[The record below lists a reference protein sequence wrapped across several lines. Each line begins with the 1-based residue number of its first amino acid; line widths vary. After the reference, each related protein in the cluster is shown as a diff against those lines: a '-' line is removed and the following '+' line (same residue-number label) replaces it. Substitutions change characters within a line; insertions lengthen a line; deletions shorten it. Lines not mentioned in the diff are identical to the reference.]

1 MALKQY
7 KTILLV
13 LLSLAACAVKEP
25 ALQLLQESDTLD
37 YQAGSWVTMV
47 TSGGDWT
54 LSPADTYDWIS
65 PAKLQG
71 GVGEIISFRLQAN
84 LTGNSRRAQYSVA
97 SGSQTREINILQEAK
112 PVVPIPESKGAYK
125 HVVILGVDGGGAF
138 FQNAS
143 TPRCDAIFKGCAFT
157 YKAQAQKPTIS
168 AQNWGSIL
176 HGVLPEFHGL
186 TNGIVASRPYP
197 PDSPYPSIFRVVREA
212 WPNAALASFCVWNP
226 VNYGI
231 IENNLGVVEGTGTD
245 AAMTQLTVNYLDK
258 NTPTLL
264 YVHFDLCDAAGHG
277 NGYGSP
283 EHLQSLA
290 TADGYIG
297 RIYDKLQDRGLLDET
312 LFIVCT
318 DHGGTPGGSHGGNTQ
333 AELDV
338 FMGVAGKTVDGDTG
352 IQDAEN
358 RDIAAIAAYALGLEF
373 PETWTARVPTGVF
386 LGVEAGQRKEMVLP
400 DSEYRKHETV
410 PTPDLTK
417 VQALLAGHSVLAYLP
432 LDGNEADAFGKVQTA
447 LTGKLYYYDAYF
459 GQGMAFDDGY
469 LTLKDVKVGK
479 GSFSA
484 AFWMKTNGVSSD
496 PAILSNK
503 NWDSGLNA
511 GFVLS
516 LREGDI
522 KFNAG
527 NDGTERMDVTAAL
540 PHDYKKGWMHVILV
554 VDRSANKVRIY
565 EDFEFKA
572 EDSIPA
578 ALQAFSFDAFA
589 LNIGQDG
596 RGQYKYKLAA
606 QLDEFI
612 LTADALSAQDI
623 AALQAFYN

>member
-1 MALKQY
+1 MKR
-7 KTILLV
+7 ILL
-13 LLSLAACAVKEP
+13 LLSIMSLAACTEKEP
-25 ALQLLQESDTLD
+25 ELRLSEEGATLD
-37 YQAGSWVTMV
+37 YQAASWVTMV
-47 TSGGDWT
+47 VSGGDWT
-54 LSPADTYDWIS
+54 LSPADSYDWIT
-65 PAKLQG
+65 PARIQG
-71 GVGEIISFRLQAN
+71 KAGDIISFKLQEN
-84 LTGNSRRAQYSVA
+84 LTESSRSADFRVA
-97 SGSQTREINILQEAK
+97 SGSQAKDIHLVQEAK
-112 PVVPIPESKGAYK
+112 PVVPIPESEGAYK

-138 FQNAS
+138 FKDAD
-143 TPRCDAIFKGCAFT
+143 TPCCDEIFKGGAFT

-176 HGVLPEFHGL
+176 HGVLPEIHGL
-186 TNGIVASRPYP
+186 TNGIVASQPYP
-197 PDSPYPSIFRVVREA
+197 LNSLYPSIFRVAREA
-212 WPNAALASFCVWNP
+212 WPDAALASFCVWNP

-231 IENNLGVVEGTGTD
+231 IENNLGVVEGTGSD
-245 AAMTQLTVNYLDK
+245 AVVTQMTVEYLDK

-264 YVHFDLCDAAGHG
+264 YVHFDLADAAGHG
-277 NGYGSP
+277 HGYGSP
-283 EHLQSLA
+283 EHLQSLV

-297 RIYDKLQDRGLLDET
+297 RIYDKLKDRGLLDET

-338 FMGVAGKTVDGDTG
+338 FMGVAGKTVDGETG
-352 IQDAEN
+352 ILDAEN

-373 PETWTARVPTGVF
+373 PESWTGHVPTGVF
-386 LGVEAGQRKEMVLP
+386 LGVEAGERKEWELP

-410 PTPDLTK
+410 PTPDLARLQT
-417 VQALLAGHSVLAYLP
+417 LLAGHAVMAYLP

-447 LTGKLYYYDAYF
+447 TTGKLYYYDAYF

-469 LTLKDVKVGK
+469 VTLKDVKVGK

-484 AFWMKTNGVSSD
+484 AFWMKTGGVADD

-522 KFNAG
+522 KFNGG
-527 NDGTERMDVTAAL
+527 NGGSERMDVTAAL
-540 PHDYKKGWMHVILV
+540 PHDFKKGWMHVILV

-565 EDFEFKA
+565 EDFELKA
-572 EDSIPA
+572 ESSIPA
-578 ALQAFSFDAFA
+578 ALQGVTFDALA

-612 LTADALSAQDI
+612 LTADVLSGEDI
-623 AALQAFYN
+623 AALKAYYD

>member
-1 MALKQY
+1 MVQKI
-7 KTILLV
+7 KKIFFLV
-13 LLSLAACAVKEP
+13 FFSLAACAVKEP
-25 ALQLLQESDTLD
+25 VLLLSEENAVLD
-37 YQAGSWVTMV
+37 YQAGSWLTIV

-54 LSPADTYDWIS
+54 LSPADTYDWITS
-65 PAKLQG
+65 SKLQG
-71 GVGEIISFRLQAN
+71 RVGEIISFKVQKN
-84 LTGNSRRAQYSVA
+84 LTESSRSAVFCLQ
-97 SGSQTREINILQEAK
+97 SGSQSRNIHLLQEAK

-138 FQNAS
+138 FKNAN
-143 TPRCDAIFKGCAFT
+143 TPRCDAIFKGGAFT
-157 YKAQAQKPTIS
+157 YKAQAQQPTIS

-186 TNGIVASRPYP
+186 TNGIVAATPYP
-197 PDSPYPSIFRVVREA
+197 VDSPFPSIFRVVREA
-212 WPNAALASFCVWNP
+212 WPDAPLASFCVWDP

-231 IENNLGVVEGTGTD
+231 IENNLGVVEDTGSD
-245 AAMTQLTVNYLDK
+245 AAVTQKTVDYLDK
-258 NTPTLL
+258 NAPTLL
-264 YVHFDLCDAAGHG
+264 YVHFDLADAAGHG
-277 NGYGSP
+277 YGYGSS
-283 EHLQSLA
+283 EHLQSLV

-297 RIYDKLQDRGLLDET
+297 RIYDKLMERGLLDDT

-318 DHGGTPGGSHGGNTQ
+318 DHGGTPKGSHGGNTQ
-333 AELDV
+333 AEVDV
-338 FMGVAGKTVDGDTG
+338 FLGIAGKTVDGETG

-386 LGVEAGQRKEMVLP
+386 LGIEAGERKVVELP
-400 DSEYRKHETV
+400 VSEYRRHETV
-410 PTPDLTK
+410 PTPELASM
-417 VQALLAGHSVLAYLP
+417 QALLAGHEVLAYLP
-432 LDGNEADAFGKVQTA
+432 LDGSEADAFGKVQTIP
-447 LTGKLYYYDAYF
+447 TGKLYYYDAYF
-459 GQGMAFDDGY
+459 SQGMAFDDGY
-469 LTLKDVKVGK
+469 VTLKDVKVGK

-496 PAILSNK
+496 PAILCNK

-540 PHDYKKGWMHVILV
+540 PYDFKEGWMHVILV
-554 VDRSANKVRIY
+554 VDRSANKVRIF
-565 EDFEFKA
+565 EDFALKA
-572 EDSIPA
+572 EGSIPA
-578 ALQAFSFDAFA
+578 ALQAFSFDAKE

-612 LTADALSAQDI
+612 LTSDVLSAGDI
-623 AALQAFYN
+623 AALKEYYK